1 LGLDKSLLINRMA
14 SRGRGGMPYPRQVQ
28 ASREAAY
35 FARVAHL
42 GQFPGNVSGARAAAA
57 GAARGA
63 FYETLAE
70 LTEALDATCP
80 ALERDE
86 KDFLALALSQLTP
99 EELAALPQTGGSRI
113 QRGGAIGEA
122 LRRFIVALCDRGRRA
137 VTATEADAA
146 ASVDL
151 TSRGVTALSQGELFS
166 GILTAAAGSTV
177 ILGNTRGMAAL
188 ALTAVRALNSIIP
201 GPVTVAVNTFS
212 GLAAWLPVGVALTPV
227 VGKLFTIALCLKA
240 FQLTRE
246 FVREQGGIA
255 IRDLRNFNQEQFL
268 RALLNY
274 VYRGLER
281 NAVPVAASASST
293 AIAAASSIR
302 NTVAALFS
310 RAPPAP
316 PAVAQGIDAA
326 VQVLIEDASV
336 QAAISA
342 AVIGAN
348 ATNATTAANAGA
360 AGGRNAAN
368 ATNAANAAAAGGRN
382 DANAGA
388 GGGNTGATLTEAEVA
403 NVVANLGEA
412 AEEASQAAGSASA
425 NPSQNYG
432 NRNSVD
438 YPGYGAEYVPEA
450 KRPRPNRGT
459 RRQEGGKRFKNTRK
473 AKKSKKARKSKITRK
488 SRKPTRKN
496 R

>member
-1 LGLDKSLLINRMA
+1 
-14 SRGRGGMPYPRQVQ
+14 MPYPRQVQ
-28 ASREAAY
+28 ESRQAAY

-42 GQFPGNVSGARAAAA
+42 EQFPENVAGARAAAA

-80 ALERDE
+80 ALARDE

-212 GLAAWLPVGVALTPV
+212 GLAAWLPVGAALTPV

-246 FVREQGGIA
+246 FVRDQGGIA

-274 VYRGLER
+274 VYRGL
-281 NAVPVAASASST
+281 VQTGGPVAASASST

-302 NTVAALFS
+302 NRVTALFS

-316 PAVAQGIDAA
+316 APVAQGIDAA

-342 AVIGAN
+342 AVTGAN
-348 ATNATTAANAGA
+348 AANAGAANAANAGA
-360 AGGRNAAN
+360 AGGRN
-368 ATNAANAAAAGGRN
+368 GGN
-382 DANAGA
+382 GNNTGA
-388 GGGNTGATLTEAEVA
+388 GGGTAGAALTEAEVA
-403 NVVANLGEA
+403 NVVANLGDV
-412 AEEASQAAGSASA
+412 AEEASQAASASA

-432 NRNSVD
+432 NGNSVD
-438 YPGYGAEYVPEA
+438 YPGYGAEYAPGA
-450 KRPRPNRGT
+450 KRPRPNNGT
-459 RRQEGGKRFKNTRK
+459 RRQEGGKRSRKSRKTRK
-473 AKKSKKARKSKITRK
+473 TTTSRK

-496 R
+496 H